1 MRRLLLP
8 TVVVFVLLL
17 CVLCVGVASGD
28 GGDEHHFEPYTG
40 SGDTGPSIPG
50 LSAADGTGIPLH
62 VGRKMK
68 LDHMGPLVIQKD
80 GTHKRVTNWHK
91 MTKGEQ
97 EAAYDRITRRNRERL
112 DSLNNKQDG
121 DSARDAG
128 SHDDL

>member
-8 TVVVFVLLL
+8 TVVLFALLL

-28 GGDEHHFEPYTG
+28 EHFEPYEG
-40 SGDTGPSIPG
+40 SDDTGPSIPG
-50 LSAADGTGIPLH
+50 LSAADGSGIPLH

-80 GTHKRVTNWHK
+80 GTTKRVTNWHK

-112 DSLNNKQDG
+112 DSLKKKQEG
-121 DSARDAG
+121 DAARDAG
-128 SHDDL
+128 AHDDL